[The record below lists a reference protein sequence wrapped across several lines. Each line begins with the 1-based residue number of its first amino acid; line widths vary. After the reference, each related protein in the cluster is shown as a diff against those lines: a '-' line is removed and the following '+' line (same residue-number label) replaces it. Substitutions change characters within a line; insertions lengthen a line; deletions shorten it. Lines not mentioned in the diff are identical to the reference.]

1 MITYTMGRTIIW
13 RSSLI
18 FMHPCIHEIFDET
31 YGSTKIDEIS
41 REITDRCMKTRML
54 LQNLFQH
61 IAIIV
66 QLFTGQFEW
75 IVTGVLI
82 C

>member
-1 MITYTMGRTIIW
+1 
-13 RSSLI
+13 
-18 FMHPCIHEIFDET
+18 MHPCIHEIFDET

-66 QLFTGQFEW
+66 QLFTGQFE
-75 IVTGVLI
+75 
-82 C
+82 

>member
-1 MITYTMGRTIIW
+1 
-13 RSSLI
+13 
-18 FMHPCIHEIFDET
+18 MHPCIHEIFDET

-61 IAIIV
+61 IAWWLVWPVSGAAAVMIMTS
-66 QLFTGQFEW
+66 Q
-75 IVTGVLI
+75 GVSGH
-82 C
+82 